1 MSLATR
7 RAFIGAAAASAATA
21 GMGAA
26 ASPSPERGLPAL
38 GAAGSERGL
47 PALDSNQA
55 AAGEQEH
62 PHPTLFVLV
71 HGTGHGGWCWK
82 FVREILEAQGH
93 RVYTPT
99 LTGCGE
105 RSHLLHPD
113 LGLDTHILDIANV
126 LEWEELENVVMVGHS
141 YGGLVISGV
150 ADRMKDRLR
159 HLVYLDA
166 IVPRDGDSLLTARR
180 DISPEEMAANE
191 AQLRRIAPDGNY
203 IQGASGRM
211 FGIPAEPPEILAWV
225 DRRLTPH
232 PIKSWLD
239 PVKFENGGEEGVP
252 CTFIQCTEPAM
263 PGAGLD
269 AHAQHAKDHPNWRY
283 VELKTGHDAMVT
295 EPQACADLFLEAALS
310 S

>member
-1 MSLATR
+1 MSKATR
-7 RAFIGAAAASAATA
+7 RAFVGGAI
-21 GMGAA
+21 
-26 ASPSPERGLPAL
+26 
-38 GAAGSERGL
+38 
-47 PALDSNQA
+47 A
-55 AAGEQEH
+55 AAGLRGAGAHERPEDSV
-62 PHPTLFVLV
+62 LFVLA

-82 FVREILEAQGH
+82 FVRDILDEQGH

-113 LGLDTHILDIANV
+113 IGLELHIQDIVNV
-126 LEWEELENVVMVGHS
+126 LEWEELENVVLVGHS

-150 ADRMKDRLR
+150 ADRAKERLR

-166 IVPRDGDSLLTARR
+166 IVPGDGDSLLSARR
-180 DISPEEMAANE
+180 DASAEEVAANKE
-191 AQLRRIAPDGNY
+191 IWGRIAPDGEY
-203 IQGASGRM
+203 VMGFSATM
-211 FGIPAEPPEILAWV
+211 FGIPPESSNAAWV
-225 DRRLTPH
+225 ERRLTPH

-252 CTFIQCTEPAM
+252 CTFIECTEPAM
-263 PGAGLD
+263 PGSGLK
-269 AHAQHAKDHPNWRY
+269 AHAKYAQEHPDWRY

-295 EPQACADLFLEAALS
+295 EPQACAELFLAAARS

>member
-1 MSLATR
+1 MPKATR
-7 RAFIGAAAASAATA
+7 RAFVGAAI
-21 GMGAA
+21 
-26 ASPSPERGLPAL
+26 
-38 GAAGSERGL
+38 
-47 PALDSNQA
+47 A
-55 AAGEQEH
+55 AAGMKGAMAQKRPEDSV
-62 PHPTLFVLV
+62 LFVLV

-82 FVREILEAQGH
+82 FVRDILDEQGH

-113 LGLDTHILDIANV
+113 IGLELHIQDIVNV
-126 LEWEELENVVMVGHS
+126 LEWEELENVVLVGHS
-141 YGGLVISGV
+141 YAGLVISGV
-150 ADRMKDRLR
+150 ADRAKHRLR

-203 IQGASGRM
+203 IEGFSAER
-211 FGIPAEPPEILAWV
+211 FGIPPEPADVVAWV
-225 DRRLTPH
+225 ERRLTPH

-252 CTFIQCTEPAM
+252 CTFIECTEPAM
-263 PGAGLD
+263 PGSGLKNH
-269 AHAQHAKDHPNWRY
+269 AKHAQEHPDWRY

-295 EPQACADLFLEAALS
+295 EPQACADLFLAAAHS

>member
-1 MSLATR
+1 MPTATR
-7 RAFIGAAAASAATA
+7 RAFVGAAI
-21 GMGAA
+21 
-26 ASPSPERGLPAL
+26 
-38 GAAGSERGL
+38 
-47 PALDSNQA
+47 A
-55 AAGEQEH
+55 AAGMKGAIAHERPEDSV
-62 PHPTLFVLV
+62 LFVLV

-82 FVREILEAQGH
+82 FVRDILDEQGH

-113 LGLDTHILDIANV
+113 IGLDMHITDIVNV
-126 LEWEELENVVMVGHS
+126 LEWEELENVVLVGHS

-150 ADRMKDRLR
+150 ADRAKDRLR

-166 IVPRDGDSLLTARR
+166 IIPRDGDSLLTARR
-180 DISPEEMAANE
+180 DISVEDMRANE
-191 AQLRRIAPDGNY
+191 EQLRRIAPDGNY
-203 IQGASGRM
+203 IRGFSAAM
-211 FGIPAEPPEILAWV
+211 FGIPPEPADIVEWV
-225 DRRLTPH
+225 ERRITPH

-252 CTFIQCTEPAM
+252 CTFIECTEPAM
-263 PGAGLD
+263 PGSGLKNH
-269 AHAQHAKDHPNWRY
+269 AKHAQEHPDWRY

-295 EPQACADLFLEAALS
+295 EPQACADLFLAAARS

>member
-1 MSLATR
+1 MPTATR
-7 RAFIGAAAASAATA
+7 RAFVGAA
-21 GMGAA
+21 M
-26 ASPSPERGLPAL
+26 
-38 GAAGSERGL
+38 
-47 PALDSNQA
+47 A
-55 AAGEQEH
+55 AAGLQGAGAHERPEDSV
-62 PHPTLFVLV
+62 LFVLV

-82 FVREILEAQGH
+82 FVRDILDEQGH

-113 LGLDTHILDIANV
+113 IGLELHIQDIVNV
-126 LEWEELENVVMVGHS
+126 LEWEEIENVVLVGHS
-141 YGGLVISGV
+141 YAGLVISGV
-150 ADRMKDRLR
+150 ADRAKERLR

-191 AQLRRIAPDGNY
+191 QQLRRIAPDGNY
-203 IQGASGRM
+203 IVGFSAER
-211 FGIPAEPPEILAWV
+211 FGIPPEPADVVAWV
-225 DRRLTPH
+225 ERRLTPH

-252 CTFIQCTEPAM
+252 CTFIECTEPAM
-263 PGAGLD
+263 PGSGLN
-269 AHAQHAKDHPNWRY
+269 AHAKYAQEHPDWRY

-295 EPQACADLFLEAALS
+295 EPQACADLFLAAARS